1 MRGTYS
7 KVFDSLEMLC
17 CDDEEEICDKI
28 VNGDIPSLPADF
40 CERFGGKK
48 DGVSLK
54 DIILNI

>member
-1 MRGTYS
+1 M
-7 KVFDSLEMLC
+7 FDSLEMLC